1 MLTTDRE
8 VLSHF
13 SGEAADRGTALLAY
27 GLFAEEKA
35 RWAEQ
40 FAAQNRTMPT
50 NNQERNW
57 IRGLT
62 AEYFAG
68 KLGDA
73 RTLFEAY
80 AYNRKD
86 SITPERAATAKM
98 ISELSELK
106 SRIYSEM
113 RDVGATIA
121 FDIKTGGTFWK
132 QLRPALAS
140 AILSPVI
147 LALFIGFAVTYYQH
161 IPYWDDLKNRLQ
173 GSVATAGEY
182 TVSK

>member
-1 MLTTDRE
+1 MPTTDRE

-13 SGEAADRGTALLAY
+13 SGEAGDRRTALLAY

-57 IRGLT
+57 IRSLT
-62 AEYFAG
+62 PEYFVRRI
-68 KLGDA
+68 GDA

-80 AYNRKD
+80 AYDRKD
-86 SITPERAATAKM
+86 SITPEQLATAKM

-113 RDVGATIA
+113 RDIGATIA
-121 FDIKTGGTFWK
+121 FDIKRGGTFWK

-140 AILSPVI
+140 AIVSPVI
-147 LALFIGFAVTYYQH
+147 LALLIGFAVAYHQNL
-161 IPYWDDLKNRLQ
+161 PYWNDLKNRLQ
-173 GSVATAGEY
+173 GSIATAGEY
-182 TVSK
+182 TFSK

>member
-1 MLTTDRE
+1 MPTTDRE

-13 SGEAADRGTALLAY
+13 SDEAGDRGTALLAY

-40 FAAQNRTMPT
+40 FAAQNRRIATG
-50 NNQERNW
+50 NQERNW
-57 IRGLT
+57 IRSLPS
-62 AEYFAG
+62 EYFAR
-68 KLGDA
+68 KLSEA
-73 RTLFEAY
+73 RTLLEAY

-86 SITPERAATAKM
+86 SITPEQAATSKM

-113 RDVGATIA
+113 RDLGAAIA
-121 FDIKTGGTFWK
+121 FDVKRGGTFWK

-147 LALFIGFAVTYYQH
+147 LILLIGFVVAYH
-161 IPYWDDLKNRLQ
+161 NHLPYWDDLKNRLQ
-173 GSVATAGEY
+173 GSFAAAGEY

>member
-1 MLTTDRE
+1 MPTTDRE

-13 SGEAADRGTALLAY
+13 SDQAEDRGTALLAY

-35 RWAEQ
+35 RWAGQ
-40 FAAQNRTMPT
+40 FAAQNKTMPT
-50 NNQERNW
+50 NNQERAW
-57 IRGLT
+57 IRNLT
-62 AEYFAG
+62 AEYFARR
-68 KLGDA
+68 LADA
-73 RTLFEAY
+73 KTLFEAY

-86 SITPERAATAKM
+86 SITPERAAMSKM

-121 FDIKTGGTFWK
+121 FDVRSGDTFWK
-132 QLRPALAS
+132 QLRLALAS

-147 LALFIGFAVTYYQH
+147 LALFIAFAGAYHQH
-161 IPYWDDLKNRLQ
+161 LPYWDDLKNRLQ
-173 GSVATAGEY
+173 GSFAAAGSY